1 MNYRNY
7 QINTPAD
14 VRPWGGREQQAW
26 EDIIDN
32 VNLDCITQVSDVT
45 GHKHYRLFS
54 PNANASV
61 VVSNTQ
67 VTLAISQADETK
79 LYIQNQNANGA
90 SLVELKG
97 NDIITTRFIHDSVND
112 MVAIE
117 FAFNNFR
124 LRNRG
129 VTQYIKITSDV
140 DQNYFIANS
149 DNDKIFLGA
158 NGTHPLMITKDYV
171 GIGNFASGGSPIYIV
186 PDCLLH
192 IHAGSAG
199 VVSAIANTIF
209 CLEKNDTVIMQFL
222 SPNNK
227 YNIINFGDVDDNS
240 RGQIFYDHG
249 AIAADFMGF
258 ATAGVT
264 SFYILGDGGIG
275 MSSLKSGATQ
285 IAAGAAVSEL
295 WKTNGHASLPN
306 GVIMIGI

>member
-32 VNLDCITQVSDVT
+32 VNLDCIAKVSDVT

-54 PNANASV
+54 PNANA
-61 VVSNTQ
+61 T
-67 VTLAISQADETK
+67 VTCTDTIVRLSINQAAETK
-79 LYIQNQNANGA
+79 LYIQNQNVGGA
-90 SLVELKG
+90 VLLELKG
-97 NDIITTRFIHDSVND
+97 NDITTTRFIHDSVND

-117 FAFNNFR
+117 FAFNDFR

-129 VTQYIKITSDV
+129 TTQYIKITSDV

-149 DNDKIFLGA
+149 DNDKMFLGA

-199 VVSAIANTIF
+199 AVSAIANTIF

-227 YNIINFGDVDDNS
+227 YNIINFGDADDNS

-249 AIAADFMGF
+249 AVSADTMGF
-258 ATAGVT
+258 STAGNT
-264 SFYILGDGGIG
+264 RMLIYGDGGIYMG
-275 MSSLKSGATQ
+275 SLKSGATQ
-285 IAAGAAVSEL
+285 VAAGAVTFEL
-295 WKTNGHASLPN
+295 WRTNGHATLPN
-306 GVIMIGI
+306 GVIMIGA